1 MTPEQLAAMRQTQL
15 VLEEHIK
22 NNYESVPQ
30 ELIDAEAALR
40 QALRENALDKMAEN
54 ERELGIQMQPRCK
67 THPDAPHGF
76 LRNASHSEGRYVCE
90 CEYWEPE
97 QQPADEPVAYMS
109 RNSHGGYS
117 FCLSPQFFDNPEP
130 LYTRPQPSAWVELT
144 DEDYSALAKAVA
156 VNKHQCRA
164 IEAKLRELNTG
175 EIK

>member
-97 QQPADEPVAYMS
+97 QQPADEPVAWMVYTLDGKS
-109 RNSHGGYS
+109 VYVT
-117 FCLSPQFFDNPEP
+117 DNPTDFTSKHKALP
-130 LYTRPQPSAWVELT
+130 LYTAP
-144 DEDYSALAKAVA
+144 YKAQESQA
-156 VNKHQCRA
+156 CTPK
-164 IEAKLRELNTG
+164 K
-175 EIK
+175 